1 MKFNLFLISI
11 IIILSLGIKHYHQK
25 LDTAISL
32 NQKYQKSQNQLVTTI
47 RRIHNEKIILQQ
59 QKTTL
64 ETCAIKDKPIFDWH
78 IDISNT
84 AVIKQLQA
92 N

>member
-11 IIILSLGIKHYHQK
+11 IIILCLGIKHYQQR
-25 LDTAISL
+25 LNTAIRL
-32 NQKYQKSQNQLVTTI
+32 NQKYQKSQNQLVTTL

-64 ETCAIKDKPIFDWH
+64 KACSIKDKPIFDWY
-78 IDISNT
+78 IDISDT